1 MKTEESVEVLTRL
14 GFTGLEAEVYAYLL
28 TELPSTGYRVAQ
40 ALNRPVA
47 NVYKALEALES
58 KGAVVV
64 DQSETRLSRAV
75 PADEL
80 LKRLERDFSQRAA
93 RARDVLESMK
103 PAPGDSRVYQLRT
116 REQVFERCRA
126 MLRRA
131 ESLVIADL
139 FPDPLGVLRVDIEAA
154 AARGI
159 TAVVKSFE
167 PARLEGVTVVE
178 NPGGPELVER
188 YPGQWLIL
196 TVDGAELVIASLAK
210 DRRTIHQA
218 IWTESPTISW
228 IVHTSFAA
236 EMMFCEL
243 TNQIAVTNDLDSLK
257 RAVRPFVQPGTRFP
271 REHASDVEATMATL
285 SRCFSQ
291 GLAGYQALLRQF
303 GASPPERAG
312 SEANHRRTD
321 TTPDG

>member
-1 MKTEESVEVLTRL
+1 MSVKTEESVEALSRL

-64 DQSETRLSRAV
+64 DPSETKLSRAV

-93 RARDVLESMK
+93 RARNALDSLK

-116 REQVFERCRA
+116 RDQVLERCRA
-126 MLRRA
+126 MIRRA
-131 ESLVIADL
+131 DSLVIADL
-139 FPDPLGVLRVDIEAA
+139 FPDPLQALRADLEAA

-159 TAVVKSFE
+159 TVIAKAFE
-167 PARLEGVTVVE
+167 PSEMEGVTIIQ

-196 TVDGAELVIASLAK
+196 TIDGAELVIASLAK
-210 DRRTIHQA
+210 DRRTVHQA

-243 TNQIAVTNDLDSLK
+243 ANQIVKTDDLESLK
-257 RAVRPFVQPGTRFP
+257 RAIGPYVEPGARFANEP
-271 REHASDVEATMATL
+271 ASEVEDHL
-285 SRCFSQ
+285 KVLGRCFSQ

-303 GASPPERAG
+303 GSAGHDVIEGLNAVHGPEP
-312 SEANHRRTD
+312 E
-321 TTPDG
+321 